1 MQSDP
6 CIVLEICDLTLLT
19 PRGGN
24 ILITDFNMELKDK
37 DHLLVMGPSGCGKT
51 SLLRAFAG
59 LWTSGTGNIIYH
71 ARDSRQLQTANLVS
85 NEPSNMK
92 PEGEELLQSSK
103 QRRDN
108 GIFFVP
114 QRPYMV
120 LGTLRQQLLYPT
132 WTANI
137 HQAPTND
144 AQSKVTHER
153 SCPNLFC

>member
-1 MQSDP
+1 
-6 CIVLEICDLTLLT
+6 
-19 PRGGN
+19 
-24 ILITDFNMELKDK
+24 
-37 DHLLVMGPSGCGKT
+37 MGPSGSGKT

-59 LWTSGTGNIIYH
+59 LWTSGSGNIVYH
-71 ARDSRQLQTANLVS
+71 TRDSKQLQTENFS
-85 NEPSNMK
+85 SSEPSSIK

-132 WTANI
+132 WTEDI
-137 HQAPTND
+137 LLSPTND
-144 AQSKVTHER
+144 NQKKG
-153 SCPNLFC
+153 NLFHREVTI